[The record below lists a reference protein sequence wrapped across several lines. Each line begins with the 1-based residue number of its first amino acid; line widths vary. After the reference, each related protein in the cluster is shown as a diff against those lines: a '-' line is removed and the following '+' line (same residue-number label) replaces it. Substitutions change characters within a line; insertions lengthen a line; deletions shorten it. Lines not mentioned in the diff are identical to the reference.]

1 MPRPH
6 DVNGDAPRFGRWSID
21 LATGEWTWSDELIAM
36 YDTGLSNP
44 GDVSLIFEAMHPDD
58 RAAIEERLAVALVT
72 HGPLVGQ
79 YRLDT
84 RTRGPRVFSFVGDV
98 ERDADQQAV
107 RLSGYAVDVTEEM
120 REATREAVDAA
131 TRHRRA
137 IEQVKGAL
145 MISYRID
152 EVTAFGILRTHSNEH
167 NVKMNEL
174 AEHVSRAMS
183 AGTPRSPIDGG
194 PPMLEVLESV
204 ARRLHASRRDA
215 APEMGL
221 DEAN

>member
-1 MPRPH
+1 MSRPH
-6 DVNGDAPRFGRWSID
+6 DVGERQPR
-21 LATGEWTWSDELIAM
+21 
-36 YDTGLSNP
+36 
-44 GDVSLIFEAMHPDD
+44 
-58 RAAIEERLAVALVT
+58 AI
-72 HGPLVGQ
+72 
-79 YRLDT
+79 DT
-84 RTRGPRVFSFVGDV
+84 RTRGPRVFAFVGDV
-98 ERDADQQAV
+98 ERDEDDEDDLPQ
-107 RLSGYAVDVTEEM
+107 RLSGYSVDVTDEM

-152 EVTAFGILRTHSNEH
+152 EVTAFGMLRTHSNEH

-183 AGTPRSPIDGG
+183 AGTPRSQLEGTA
-194 PPMLEVLESV
+194 PMLEVLESV
-204 ARRLHASRRDA
+204 ARRLHADRSDA
-215 APEMGL
+215 GRELGL

>member
-1 MPRPH
+1 
-6 DVNGDAPRFGRWSID
+6 
-21 LATGEWTWSDELIAM
+21 
-36 YDTGLSNP
+36 
-44 GDVSLIFEAMHPDD
+44 
-58 RAAIEERLAVALVT
+58 
-72 HGPLVGQ
+72 
-79 YRLDT
+79 
-84 RTRGPRVFSFVGDV
+84 
-98 ERDADQQAV
+98 
-107 RLSGYAVDVTEEM
+107 VDVTDET

-145 MISYRID
+145 MISYRVD

-183 AGTPRSPIDGG
+183 AGTPRSPLDGG
-194 PPMLEVLESV
+194 APMLEVLDSV
-204 ARRLHASRRDA
+204 ARRLRSGRRDA
-215 APEMGL
+215 TPEVGL